1 MISRER
7 SLRQEQEVAQSQDGF
22 HLLERTPSPRALLHT
37 SAEESRKETP
47 SALLSSPQHLYEF
60 LGLLTWKTKA
70 LEPLGRTLFKALCRA
85 GRRWRWR
92 TSDLRGGRE
101 GGRCGGAVSSLALAS
116 LWPHRTLNV
125 ILSNLMCLQAN
136 IFLMN

>member
-1 MISRER
+1 ME
-7 SLRQEQEVAQSQDGF
+7 LEVGSF
-22 HLLERTPSPRALLHT
+22 
-37 SAEESRKETP
+37 
-47 SALLSSPQHLYEF
+47 Y
-60 LGLLTWKTKA
+60 
-70 LEPLGRTLFKALCRA
+70 FKALCRA
-85 GRRWRWR
+85 GCRWRWR

-101 GGRCGGAVSSLALAS
+101 GGCCGGGAVSSLALAS